1 MMGYLGVKKSSIMK
15 MIQALTLLLNVSS
28 SVTLQQQQKSVSYA
42 QQCWIYLIK
51 NTVETVIM

>member
-1 MMGYLGVKKSSIMK
+1 MK
-15 MIQALTLLLNVSS
+15 MIQALTLLLNVS